1 MIEKGWELLILFLF
15 LCTMDFDALIFDLGG
30 VIINLDYTKTIHAFE
45 QLGMENFHDVY
56 SQAAQTNLFDDFE
69 TGKISAQRF
78 INSLLPYLK
87 PGTTP
92 NMVVHAWN
100 VMILDV
106 PQEKLQLL
114 ESLKGKMPVFLLSNT
129 NELHVPVV
137 RREWSKVTSLPM
149 EHYFDRIFFS
159 HEIHLRKPD
168 RSIFEYVCENEGLV
182 PERTLFIDD
191 SIQHIEGASA
201 YGLQTIHLTEPQS
214 LLQFFS

>member
-1 MIEKGWELLILFLF
+1 MTGKGWELLILFLF

-45 QLGMENFHDVY
+45 QLGMEKFHDVY
-56 SQAAQTNLFDDFE
+56 SQTAQTNLFDDFE

-100 VMILDV
+100 AMILDV
-106 PQEKLQLL
+106 PQEKLQLI
-114 ESLKGKMPVFLLSNT
+114 ESLKGKLPVFLLSNT

-201 YGLQTIHLTEPQS
+201 YGLQTIHLTKPQS